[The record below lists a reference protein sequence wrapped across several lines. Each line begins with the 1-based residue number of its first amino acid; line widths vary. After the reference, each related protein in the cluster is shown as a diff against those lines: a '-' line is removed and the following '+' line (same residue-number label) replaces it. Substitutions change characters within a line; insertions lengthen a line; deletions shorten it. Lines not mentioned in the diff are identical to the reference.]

1 MGAALYGLLRTFM
14 CSLQQ
19 FSLEVKSVLY
29 FSHLISDISEVHSVT
44 VGLLL
49 LRSGALSLPWV
60 VSMLLYTIQYR
71 VLQ

>member
-1 MGAALYGLLRTFM
+1 M